1 MEALRIVAI
10 VLGTTGFWK
19 LMEMFL
25 ERKKYKAEVNHLNTQ
40 INSQIIT
47 NWVSWSTKLEE
58 RVNELEGRN
67 KEMQKTI
74 ARQKE
79 KITGLENQVSQL
91 KEQLR
96 TYQQHGE

>member
-1 MEALRIVAI
+1 
-10 VLGTTGFWK
+10 
-19 LMEMFL
+19 MEMFL